1 MAKLI
6 PEETPRFSDA
16 DSLEG
21 QISEYVKVKA
31 SLDILT
37 TRQKELRDKLFEQ
50 LDQFGEEDSKG
61 NIQLELDSAIDGVAR
76 LEKQR
81 RVTRTL
87 NELVAEEII
96 EANGLGEEVYKIVRQ
111 IDEDAL
117 MAAHYEGKIS
127 EEDLDN
133 MFPAKV
139 VWALMTKKS

>member
-6 PEETPRFSDA
+6 PEEAPRFSDA

-96 EANGLGEEVYKIVRQ
+96 EANGLGEEVYKTVRQ

>member
-6 PEETPRFSDA
+6 PEEAPRFSDA

>member
-6 PEETPRFSDA
+6 PEETPRFSDP